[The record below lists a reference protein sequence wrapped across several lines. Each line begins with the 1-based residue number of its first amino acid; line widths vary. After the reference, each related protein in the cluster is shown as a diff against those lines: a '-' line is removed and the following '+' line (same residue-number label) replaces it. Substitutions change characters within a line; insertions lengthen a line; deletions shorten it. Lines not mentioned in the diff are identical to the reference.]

1 MLGYI
6 LTAIGVIFMGGL
18 VEEHDREIKRNEY
31 HQNKIRELT
40 YAKKLKEEN
49 TFKIFNERKNELIS
63 SFSNKLV
70 EDFSN
75 NMDFC
80 KQEMDKEYD
89 RYTLELNKYID
100 QITEIENQE
109 NLFNSRINKS
119 LENLAQNMGKNEV
132 NHLNILLIGPSGVGK
147 SCLINSILKSEKEEM
162 AESGMTKPTTKT
174 FKIYESNKMPNIRL
188 IDSRGFEKGN
198 YNVNSFVKEIT
209 NYVEEQQLKGNP
221 DNFIHCIWY
230 CITGTRFEDIEEET
244 LKTLSSIYD
253 DSKLPIIVVYTQ
265 AIIPNYYNEIQKE
278 IEKINAN
285 FEYIPVVAK
294 DIYISDSTVIKT
306 NNIDLLLSKS
316 LDKAKNAVYS
326 SVFSSIRKK
335 VKNETDFE
343 IEQSLNG
350 IKNKLNEYINSMDS
364 SSIQMFD
371 EEENYENI
379 IKNLLY
385 EKNEKKELKEETKK
399 VVKELINDLRNKN
412 EEILGKCMNDF
423 IQQKSYEL
431 SNQLLEIQTEV
442 SRENDRNLK
451 SLKSPI
457 EFQEESK
464 SLIYNAIVEVAKA
477 IGFFN
482 NIRSL
487 PFKFVDSISNKIK
500 KELSGIINDRSI
512 NNVINTN
519 IRSQFEKILST
530 VKNFMF

>member
-1 MLGYI
+1 M
-6 LTAIGVIFMGGL
+6 
-18 VEEHDREIKRNEY
+18 
-31 HQNKIRELT
+31 
-40 YAKKLKEEN
+40 
-49 TFKIFNERKNELIS
+49 
-63 SFSNKLV
+63 
-70 EDFSN
+70 
-75 NMDFC
+75 
-80 KQEMDKEYD
+80 
-89 RYTLELNKYID
+89 
-100 QITEIENQE
+100 
-109 NLFNSRINKS
+109 
-119 LENLAQNMGKNEV
+119 
-132 NHLNILLIGPSGVGK
+132 
-147 SCLINSILKSEKEEM
+147 
-162 AESGMTKPTTKT
+162 
-174 FKIYESNKMPNIRL
+174 
-188 IDSRGFEKGN
+188 
-198 YNVNSFVKEIT
+198 
-209 NYVEEQQLKGNP
+209 
-221 DNFIHCIWY
+221 
-230 CITGTRFEDIEEET
+230 
-244 LKTLSSIYD
+244 
-253 DSKLPIIVVYTQ
+253 
-265 AIIPNYYNEIQKE
+265 
-278 IEKINAN
+278 
-285 FEYIPVVAK
+285 
-294 DIYISDSTVIKT
+294 
-306 NNIDLLLSKS
+306 LSKS

-343 IEQSLNG
+343 IEQSSNG

-371 EEENYENI
+371 EEENYINI

-464 SLIYNAIVEVAKA
+464 SLIFNAIVEVAKA

-487 PFKFVDSISNKIK
+487 PFKFIDSISNKIK